1 MSVRFSETLQRSRE
15 VLQAQPWCARL
26 DSITIVRDVRGQ
38 IHLFLEGYRPND
50 QERSVLQEALAA
62 PDALVPYWTGDVWL
76 PSPDPRAPASALS
89 DMISKQRSALPGW
102 TSPPRWHILERHIAK
117 QSWTERPSS
126 PEPPWPVANVYSGV
140 APVIVAFFSFKGGLG
155 RTTTAVA
162 TSLVLAQFG
171 HRVALI
177 DLDLEAPGLASMFL
191 GESDDRAGVID
202 YLIEKPVQ
210 RDDWHLRECVHSVT
224 EPHLIGD
231 EGAPLRLLPAGN
243 IDADYLEKLSRVDVQ
258 NLEGGRLTEILRQLL
273 QELRGEVAGGLDF
286 VLLDARAGLHELG
299 GLALCELAHAAV
311 VLGIHSSQSW
321 AGLGWTWYYSVWR
334 GPTRTKACRW

>member
-62 PDALVPYWTGDVWL
+62 PDALGPYWTGDVWL

-162 TSLVLAQFG
+162 TALVLAQFG

-210 RDDWHLRECVHSVT
+210 RDDWHLRRVRALGHRATPDWRRGSSSAFAAGWKHRRGLSGKAVARRRS
-224 EPHLIGD
+224 EPRGRTAD
-231 EGAPLRLLPAGN
+231 GNPASTSSGA
-243 IDADYLEKLSRVDVQ
+243 
-258 NLEGGRLTEILRQLL
+258 
-273 QELRGEVAGGLDF
+273 
-286 VLLDARAGLHELG
+286 
-299 GLALCELAHAAV
+299 
-311 VLGIHSSQSW
+311 
-321 AGLGWTWYYSVWR
+321 
-334 GPTRTKACRW
+334 TR